1 MAKLQTLKS
10 IQEDP
15 ATVKAACFYV
25 GWHLLS
31 ADSWTY
37 RDIFTGKRDV
47 VDLNALIKAVAA
59 KKLILTSSSK
69 ELNISL
75 NVATKTYGKKKTA

>member
-1 MAKLQTLKS
+1 MAKLQNLNS

-31 ADSWTY
+31 ADSWAY
-37 RDIFTGKRDV
+37 VDVFTGERDV
-47 VDLNALIKAVAA
+47 VDLDALIKAVVA
-59 KKLILTSSSK
+59 KKLL
-69 ELNISL
+69 L
-75 NVATKTYGKKKTA
+75 KTEK

>member
-31 ADSWTY
+31 ADSWAY

-47 VDLNALIKAVAA
+47 VDLNALIEAVAA
-59 KKLILTSSSK
+59 KKLLLNPDKSK
-69 ELNISL
+69 SKHRDKAIFTINK
-75 NVATKTYGKKKTA
+75 NR

>member
-1 MAKLQTLKS
+1 MPKLQTLKS

-31 ADSWTY
+31 ADSWAY
-37 RDIFTGKRDV
+37 VDVFTGKRDTV
-47 VDLNALIKAVAA
+47 SIDALIKAVTA
-59 KKLILTSSSK
+59 KKLLLKHSEKAIFTINK
-69 ELNISL
+69 NR
-75 NVATKTYGKKKTA
+75 

>member
-15 ATVKAACFYV
+15 ATVKAAMFYV

-31 ADSWTY
+31 ADSWAY

-47 VDLNALIKAVAA
+47 VDLDALIKAVAA
-59 KKLILTSSSK
+59 KKLL
-69 ELNISL
+69 LNP
-75 NVATKTYGKKKTA
+75 KKPKIKHREKSIFTINKNR